1 MGRPADRADRAGA
14 KAVRMSSHPG
24 SGVIFVNAQ
33 LSGGAIGSL
42 RLVGARIAAVGVGI
56 RAEPGDSIVDL
67 EGDRLLP
74 GLINAHDH
82 LQLNSLPRPA
92 SDGHYR
98 HAREWI
104 SDVDARRRSDPQ
116 FAAGAAVARNER
128 LLIGGVK
135 NLLSGVTTVAHH
147 DRPYPYLWSPHYPT
161 HVVHDYGW
169 AHSLYVD
176 GEDQVRDSH
185 RRTPSRWPWIIHA
198 AEGLDRDAAAEFE
211 RLDSLGCL
219 GPNTLLVHG
228 IALDHSQRTRLER
241 AAAGLLWCPS
251 SNLHLFGRTAEVS
264 ELAVNGR
271 VALGTDSRLSGSGDL
286 LDEMRAAGQL
296 DIVDETTLESL
307 VTRDSARLLRL
318 SDRGELRAGARA
330 DILILP
336 ARTRLS
342 AARRADVR
350 LVLRDGIVRYG
361 DADCAR
367 RVAPCANLVEVR
379 VDSRPKILDR
389 RVAEALSQAG
399 VSESGLEFLRAAGR
413 AA

>member
-1 MGRPADRADRAGA
+1 
-14 KAVRMSSHPG
+14 MSSHAG
-24 SGVIFVNAQ
+24 SGLTFVNAQ
-33 LSGGAIGSL
+33 LSGGTIGSL
-42 RLVGARIAAVGVGI
+42 RLVGSRIAAVGIGI
-56 RAEPGDSIVDL
+56 RAEPDDSVVDL

-92 SDGHYR
+92 FDGHYR

-116 FAAGAAVARNER
+116 FAAGVAVARDER

-147 DRPYPYLWSPHYPT
+147 DRPYPYLSGTHYPT
-161 HVVHDYGW
+161 HVIHEYGW

-176 GEDQVRDSH
+176 GEDKVVDSY

-211 RLDSLGCL
+211 RLDALHCL

-228 IALDHSQRTRLER
+228 IALDRSRRARLER
-241 AAAGLLWCPS
+241 AAGGLLWCPS
-251 SNLHLFGRTAEVS
+251 SNLRLFGQTAQVG
-264 ELAVNGR
+264 ELAERGR

-286 LDEMRAAGQL
+286 LDELRVARQL
-296 DIVDETTLESL
+296 GAVDEATLESL

-336 ARTRLS
+336 AQTRLT

-367 RVAPCANLVEVR
+367 RVAPCAILAQVR
-379 VDSRPKILDR
+379 VDGRPKVLDSH
-389 RVAEALSQAG
+389 VAEALSQARAIE
-399 VSESGLEFLRAAGR
+399 VGLEFPRATGR